1 MQGKD
6 GIGAIVDGVDMVG
19 AGLVGGKLHLIA
31 GSFPAGLLTAP
42 LHIAVGVLHIGGKGH
57 LVAYRGRVGSTDGDG
72 GRVSLHGDFDLR
84 GGEGA
89 VDLDARLDGVL
100 ARVGAGEG
108 EGAAVLFQFVVD
120 RPLDVGVAVILARRG
135 NH

>member
-1 MQGKD
+1 
-6 GIGAIVDGVDMVG
+6 MVG

-100 ARVGAGEG
+100 ARIGAGEG

-120 RPLDVGVAVILARRG
+120 RPLDVGVTVILAAQLDRR
-135 NH
+135 

>member
-1 MQGKD
+1 MCIRD
-6 GIGAIVDGVDMVG
+6 SV
-19 AGLVGGKLHLIA
+19 
-31 GSFPAGLLTAP
+31 
-42 LHIAVGVLHIGGKGH
+42 
-57 LVAYRGRVGSTDGDG
+57 RSTDGDG

-120 RPLDVGVAVILARRG
+120 RPLDVGICLLYTSKASSAVGVGSVSSSMSQRASYPARAASRTP
-135 NH
+135 